1 MKILYLDEVVSTLLT
16 AKAHTAIKYVSP
28 LHCVRVT
35 RKLRCG
41 HIPPKNHSVDLIVSV
56 GEPNFLE
63 RRFIRQ
69 CQKAGEHFPVKKIQ
83 LKFPPKKRIKVKSK
97 KRRKK

>member
-1 MKILYLDEVVSTLLT
+1 MKILYLDEVVSTLL
-16 AKAHTAIKYVSP
+16 AANAHTAIKYVSP
-28 LHCVRVT
+28 EHCVRVT
-35 RKLRCG
+35 RKLVCG
-41 HIPPKNHSVDLIVSV
+41 RVDARYGTNLIVTV